1 MRTQAAADPAAT
13 RRPVV
18 EPQPSYLTGGS
29 KKVVSLYLTF
39 CGRTIYVETD
49 ETASPPSS
57 SRSRPA
63 SMRSR

>member
-29 KKVVSLYLTF
+29 KKVVSLYLTLLWQNDL
-39 CGRTIYVETD
+39 CRN
-49 ETASPPSS
+49 
-57 SRSRPA
+57 R
-63 SMRSR
+63 